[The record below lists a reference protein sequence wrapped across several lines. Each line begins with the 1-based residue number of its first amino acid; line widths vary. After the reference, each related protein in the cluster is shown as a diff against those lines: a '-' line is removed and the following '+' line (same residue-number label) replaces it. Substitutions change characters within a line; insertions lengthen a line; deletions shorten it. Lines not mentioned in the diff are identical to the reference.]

1 MVRARDKQRP
11 SRLCNLAQM
20 VRTGRRPGAGGT
32 REKIVAAARSH
43 FSEAGY
49 EGSTIR
55 GIAAAAAVDPALV
68 LHYFGTKEGVFQA
81 AVSFPVDPSE
91 FIPRLLAPGLDGLGE
106 RLVHFFLETW
116 DSPKGSPLLG
126 VIRSMVTNEA
136 AAALMRDFV
145 SREVLGR
152 LAKALELDRPQ
163 LRASLAASQLIGL
176 AMLRY
181 VVKVEPL
188 ASASHDEVASWL
200 GPVVQRYLT
209 DPSATMRPR
218 PNRRVTTR
226 AGRRSA

>member
-1 MVRARDKQRP
+1 MQRR
-11 SRLCNLAQM
+11 SRLGNLAQM
-20 VRTGRRPGAGGT
+20 PRTGRRPGAGGT

-49 EGSTIR
+49 DGSTIR

-81 AVSFPVDPSE
+81 AVDFPVDPAE

-106 RLVHFFLETW
+106 RLAHFFLETW
-116 DSPKGSPLLG
+116 DSPQGSPLLSI
-126 VIRSMVTNEA
+126 IRSAVSNEA

-152 LAKALELDRPQ
+152 LADALELDHPQ

-188 ASASHDEVASWL
+188 ASASRDEVAGWL
-200 GPVVQRYLT
+200 GPAIQRYLT
-209 DPSATMRPR
+209 DPAATA
-218 PNRRVTTR
+218 RVRKPKPFRSR
-226 AGRRSA
+226 ADPRSA